1 MLIIGILLAVLKTL
15 LFLILLLFCLIL
27 LLLLLLLLSPFSYR
41 FEAARSKEGENRAR
55 LSVRFLF
62 GLFRFW
68 AGYER
73 ELSFQAK
80 LFLFTLLD
88 SGGESREESRSEMP
102 RPGPYPDRSEE
113 GTENSSRSSSDAS
126 DTPRPTARE
135 LRIDFPLEKS
145 EGRSGEGTENS
156 SRSSSD
162 APDSPRPDSGEQ
174 WPGPSPDRAEK
185 EREDSP
191 GFSSDTSDSP
201 RPIAKE
207 LRTGFS
213 PEKREAEKS
222 EERAEKEIEPPPA
235 PDDPGQEGEEAGER
249 TRGPA
254 AGEKESSRDGLKRLR
269 LLLLEEN
276 REALLK
282 ILRKL
287 RSLLRHWRIRRLRG
301 EIIFGME
308 DPYLLGKL
316 LELLS
321 FFYPLYGRELSLE
334 PHFGEKRLEGW
345 IYGRGHIRLIHLVLL
360 GIPLLMDRRIRRL
373 VSGAGGE
380 KEKREE
386 MEEGESGRSEGP
398 GSRADSARSKRRGP
412 REERDGE

>member
-1 MLIIGILLAVLKTL
+1 MLMIGILLAVLKTL

-41 FEAARSKEGENRAR
+41 FEAARSKEGENRAHF
-55 LSVRFLF
+55 SVRFLF

-88 SGGESREESRSEMP
+88 SGEESREESRSEMP
-102 RPGPYPDRSEE
+102 RPGSYP
-113 GTENSSRSSSDAS
+113 DAS

-135 LRIDFPLEKS
+135 LRTDFPLEKS
-145 EGRSGEGTENS
+145 EGRSGEGTENKPC
-156 SRSSSD
+156 SSSE
-162 APDSPRPDSGEQ
+162 APDSPRPTD
-174 WPGPSPDRAEK
+174 K
-185 EREDSP
+185 EPQTD
-191 GFSSDTSDSP
+191 
-201 RPIAKE
+201 
-207 LRTGFS
+207 FS
-213 PEKREAEKS
+213 PEKS
-222 EERAEKEIEPPPA
+222 EERAEEEIEPPPGPA
-235 PDDPGQEGEEAGER
+235 PDDLGQEGKEAGER

-254 AGEKESSRDGLKRLR
+254 AGEKESSRDGVKRLR

-321 FFYPLYGRELSLE
+321 FLSALWEGALPGASLWGEASGGLDPWKGTYPPDPSRPFGNPAPHGQKNQKTYFRRRRREGKAGR
-334 PHFGEKRLEGW
+334 
-345 IYGRGHIRLIHLVLL
+345 
-360 GIPLLMDRRIRRL
+360 
-373 VSGAGGE
+373 
-380 KEKREE
+380 
-386 MEEGESGRSEGP
+386 
-398 GSRADSARSKRRGP
+398 
-412 REERDGE
+412 ERDGGGRARAIGGTGIPCGQRPL

>member
-41 FEAARSKEGENRAR
+41 FEAARSKEGENRAHF
-55 LSVRFLF
+55 SVRFLF

-88 SGGESREESRSEMP
+88 SGEESREEMP
-102 RPGPYPDRSEE
+102 RPSPSPDASDSLRPTAREPQPGLPPEKREAEISEGRAEE
-113 GTENSSRSSSDAS
+113 GTENRPCSSSDAS
-126 DTPRPTARE
+126 DSPRLSARE
-135 LRIDFPLEKS
+135 PQ
-145 EGRSGEGTENS
+145 
-156 SRSSSD
+156 
-162 APDSPRPDSGEQ
+162 P
-174 WPGPSPDRAEK
+174 
-185 EREDSP
+185 
-191 GFSSDTSDSP
+191 
-201 RPIAKE
+201 
-207 LRTGFS
+207 GFS
-213 PEKREAEKS
+213 PEKREAEIS
-222 EERAEKEIEPPPA
+222 GERAEEEIEPPPGPA
-235 PDDPGQEGEEAGER
+235 PNDLGQEGKEEGAR
-249 TRGPA
+249 TRGPK
-254 AGEKESSRDGLKRLR
+254 AGEKESSRDGVKRLR

-345 IYGRGHIRLIHLVLL
+345 IHGRGHIRLIHLVLL

-380 KEKREE
+380 REKREEKE
-386 MEEGESGRSEGP
+386 MEEGEPGRSEGP

>member
-68 AGYER
+68 ADYER

-88 SGGESREESRSEMP
+88 SGEESREESRSEMP
-102 RPGPYPDRSEE
+102 RPGSAEKECGSASDVPRLSEE
-113 GTENSSRSSSDAS
+113 
-126 DTPRPTARE
+126 E
-135 LRIDFPLEKS
+135 LRPGFSPGES
-145 EGRSGEGTENS
+145 EEI
-156 SRSSSD
+156 
-162 APDSPRPDSGEQ
+162 
-174 WPGPSPDRAEK
+174 AEK

-201 RPIAKE
+201 RPIARE

-222 EERAEKEIEPPPA
+222 EERAEKEIELPPGPA
-235 PDDPGQEGEEAGER
+235 PDDLGQEGKEAGER
-249 TRGPA
+249 TRGPK
-254 AGEKESSRDGLKRLR
+254 AGEKGSSRDGVKRLR

-360 GIPLLMDRRIRRL
+360 GIPLLMDGRIRRL
-373 VSGAGGE
+373 ISGAGGE
-380 KEKREE
+380 REKREEKE
-386 MEEGESGRSEGP
+386 MEEGEPGRSEGP

>member
-1 MLIIGILLAVLKTL
+1 MLMIGILLAVLKTL

-41 FEAARSKEGENRAR
+41 FEAARSKEGENRAHF
-55 LSVRFLF
+55 SVRFLF

-102 RPGPYPDRSEE
+102 RPGPSP
-113 GTENSSRSSSDAS
+113 DAS
-126 DTPRPTARE
+126 
-135 LRIDFPLEKS
+135 
-145 EGRSGEGTENS
+145 
-156 SRSSSD
+156 
-162 APDSPRPDSGEQ
+162 DSPRPDSGEQ

-185 EREDSP
+185 EREDKPCS
-191 GFSSDTSDSP
+191 SSDASDSL
-201 RPIAKE
+201 RPTARE
-207 LRTGFS
+207 LRTDFS
-213 PEKREAEKS
+213 PEKS
-222 EERAEKEIEPPPA
+222 EERAEEEIEPPPGPA
-235 PDDPGQEGEEAGER
+235 PDDLVQEGKEAGER

-287 RSLLRHWRIRRLRG
+287 RSLLRHWGIRRLRG

-334 PHFGEKRLEGW
+334 PHFGEKHLEGW

-373 VSGAGGE
+373 ISGAGGE
-380 KEKREE
+380 REKREE
-386 MEEGESGRSEGP
+386 KEMEEGVPGRSEGP

>member
-41 FEAARSKEGENRAR
+41 FEAARSKEGENRAHF
-55 LSVRFLF
+55 SVRFLF

-88 SGGESREESRSEMP
+88 SGEESREEMP
-102 RPGPYPDRSEE
+102 RPGPSPDASDSPRPAARGLRTDFSPEKSEGRAEE
-113 GTENSSRSSSDAS
+113 GTENRPCSSSDA
-126 DTPRPTARE
+126 
-135 LRIDFPLEKS
+135 F
-145 EGRSGEGTENS
+145 
-156 SRSSSD
+156 
-162 APDSPRPDSGEQ
+162 DSPRPDSGEQ
-174 WPGPSPDRAEK
+174 WTGPFPDRAEK
-185 EREDSP
+185 ERENKPCS
-191 GFSSDTSDSP
+191 SSDASDSL
-201 RPIAKE
+201 RPTARE
-207 LRTGFS
+207 LRTDFS
-213 PEKREAEKS
+213 PEKSK
-222 EERAEKEIEPPPA
+222 ERAEEEIEPPPGPA
-235 PDDPGQEGEEAGER
+235 PDDLGQEGKEAGER

-254 AGEKESSRDGLKRLR
+254 AGEKESSRDRLKRLR
-269 LLLLEEN
+269 FLLLEEN

-287 RSLLRHWRIRRLRG
+287 RSLLRHWGIRRLRG

-345 IYGRGHIRLIHLVLL
+345 IHGRGHIRLIHLVLL

-380 KEKREE
+380 REKREEKE
-386 MEEGESGRSEGP
+386 MEEGEPGRSEGP

>member
-1 MLIIGILLAVLKTL
+1 MLMIGILLAVLKTL

-41 FEAARSKEGENRAR
+41 FEAARSKEGENRAHF
-55 LSVRFLF
+55 SVRFLF

-102 RPGPYPDRSEE
+102 RPGPYPD
-113 GTENSSRSSSDAS
+113 AS

-135 LRIDFPLEKS
+135 LRTDFPLEKS

-185 EREDSP
+185 EREDKP

-222 EERAEKEIEPPPA
+222 EERAEEEIEPPPGPA
-235 PDDPGQEGEEAGER
+235 PDDLGQEGKEAGER

-287 RSLLRHWRIRRLRG
+287 RSLLRHWGIRRLRG

-360 GIPLLMDRRIRRL
+360 GIPLLMDRRIRGL
-373 VSGAGGE
+373 ISGAGGE
-380 KEKREE
+380 REKREEKE
-386 MEEGESGRSEGP
+386 MEEGEPGRSEGP

>member
-15 LFLILLLFCLIL
+15 LFLVLLLFCLIL

-41 FEAARSKEGENRAR
+41 FEAARSKEGENRAHF
-55 LSVRFLF
+55 SVRFLF

-88 SGGESREESRSEMP
+88 SGEESREEMP
-102 RPGPYPDRSEE
+102 R
-113 GTENSSRSSSDAS
+113 
-126 DTPRPTARE
+126 
-135 LRIDFPLEKS
+135 
-145 EGRSGEGTENS
+145 
-156 SRSSSD
+156 
-162 APDSPRPDSGEQ
+162 
-174 WPGPSPDRAEK
+174 PGPSPDRAE
-185 EREDSP
+185 EGTEDSHCP
-191 GFSSDTSDSP
+191 SSEASDSARLSAREP
-201 RPIAKE
+201 QPV
-207 LRTGFS
+207 LP
-213 PEKREAEKS
+213 PEKREAEIS
-222 EERAEKEIEPPPA
+222 GERAEEEIEPPPGPA
-235 PDDPGQEGEEAGER
+235 PDDLGQERKGEGER
-249 TRGPA
+249 TRGPK
-254 AGEKESSRDGLKRLR
+254 AGEKESSRDGVKRLR

-345 IYGRGHIRLIHLVLL
+345 IHGRGHIRLIHLVLL

-380 KEKREE
+380 REKREGKE
-386 MEEGESGRSEGP
+386 MEEGEPGRSEGP

>member
-41 FEAARSKEGENRAR
+41 FEAARSKEGENRAHF
-55 LSVRFLF
+55 SVRFLF

-88 SGGESREESRSEMP
+88 SGEESREEMP
-102 RPGPYPDRSEE
+102 R
-113 GTENSSRSSSDAS
+113 
-126 DTPRPTARE
+126 
-135 LRIDFPLEKS
+135 
-145 EGRSGEGTENS
+145 
-156 SRSSSD
+156 
-162 APDSPRPDSGEQ
+162 
-174 WPGPSPDRAEK
+174 PGPSPDRAE
-185 EREDSP
+185 EGTGDSHCP
-191 GFSSDTSDSP
+191 SSEASDSA
-201 RPIAKE
+201 RLSARE
-207 LRTGFS
+207 LQPGLP
-213 PEKREAEKS
+213 PEKREAEIS
-222 EERAEKEIEPPPA
+222 EERAEEEIEPPPGPA
-235 PDDPGQEGEEAGER
+235 PDDLGQEGKGEGER
-249 TRGPA
+249 TRGPK
-254 AGEKESSRDGLKRLR
+254 AGEKESSRDGVKRLR

-345 IYGRGHIRLIHLVLL
+345 IHGRGHIRLIHLILL

-380 KEKREE
+380 REKREEKE
-386 MEEGESGRSEGP
+386 MEEGEPGRSEGP

>member
-27 LLLLLLLLSPFSYR
+27 LILLLLLLSPFSYR
-41 FEAARSKEGENRAR
+41 FEAARSKEGENRAHF
-55 LSVRFLF
+55 SVRFLF

-102 RPGPYPDRSEE
+102 RPGSYPDRSEE

-126 DTPRPTARE
+126 DSPRSTARE
-135 LRIDFPLEKS
+135 L
-145 EGRSGEGTENS
+145 
-156 SRSSSD
+156 
-162 APDSPRPDSGEQ
+162 Q
-174 WPGPSPDRAEK
+174 
-185 EREDSP
+185 P
-191 GFSSDTSDSP
+191 GFPS
-201 RPIAKE
+201 
-207 LRTGFS
+207 
-213 PEKREAEKS
+213 EKS
-222 EERAEKEIEPPPA
+222 EERAEKERENTPCSSSDASDSPRPAARELRTDFSPEKSKERAEEEIEPPPGPA
-235 PDDPGQEGEEAGER
+235 PDDLGQEGKKEGAR

-254 AGEKESSRDGLKRLR
+254 AGEKSSRDGLKRLR

-345 IYGRGHIRLIHLVLL
+345 IHGRGHIRLIHLVLL
-360 GIPLLMDRRIRRL
+360 GIPLLMDRRIRGL
-373 VSGAGGE
+373 ISGAGGE
-380 KEKREE
+380 REKREEKE
-386 MEEGESGRSEGP
+386 MEEGEPGRSGGP

>member
-1 MLIIGILLAVLKTL
+1 MLMIGILLAVLKTL

-41 FEAARSKEGENRAR
+41 FEAARSKEGENRAHF
-55 LSVRFLF
+55 SVRFLF

-68 AGYER
+68 ADYER

-102 RPGPYPDRSEE
+102 RPGSYP
-113 GTENSSRSSSDAS
+113 DAS
-126 DTPRPTARE
+126 DSLRPTAR
-135 LRIDFPLEKS
+135 
-145 EGRSGEGTENS
+145 
-156 SRSSSD
+156 
-162 APDSPRPDSGEQ
+162 
-174 WPGPSPDRAEK
+174 
-185 EREDSP
+185 
-191 GFSSDTSDSP
+191 
-201 RPIAKE
+201 E

-222 EERAEKEIEPPPA
+222 EERAEEEIEPPPGPA
-235 PDDPGQEGEEAGER
+235 PDDLGQEGKEAGER

-276 REALLK
+276 REVLLK

-360 GIPLLMDRRIRRL
+360 GIPLLMDRRIRGL
-373 VSGAGGE
+373 ISGAGGE
-380 KEKREE
+380 REKREEKE
-386 MEEGESGRSEGP
+386 MEEGEPGRSEGP

>member
-15 LFLILLLFCLIL
+15 LFLVLLLFCLIL

-88 SGGESREESRSEMP
+88 SGEESREEMP
-102 RPGPYPDRSEE
+102 R
-113 GTENSSRSSSDAS
+113 
-126 DTPRPTARE
+126 
-135 LRIDFPLEKS
+135 
-145 EGRSGEGTENS
+145 
-156 SRSSSD
+156 
-162 APDSPRPDSGEQ
+162 
-174 WPGPSPDRAEK
+174 PGPSPDRAE
-185 EREDSP
+185 EGTEDSHCP
-191 GFSSDTSDSP
+191 SSEASDSARLSAREP
-201 RPIAKE
+201 QPV
-207 LRTGFS
+207 LP
-213 PEKREAEKS
+213 PEKREAEIS
-222 EERAEKEIEPPPA
+222 EERAEEGTGDNSSSSPDASDSARLSAREPQPGFPPEKREAEISGERAEEEIEPPPGPA
-235 PDDPGQEGEEAGER
+235 PDDLGQERKGEGER
-249 TRGPA
+249 TRGPK
-254 AGEKESSRDGLKRLR
+254 AGEKESSRDGVKRLR

-345 IYGRGHIRLIHLVLL
+345 IHGRGHIRLIHLVLL

-380 KEKREE
+380 REKREGKE
-386 MEEGESGRSEGP
+386 MEEGEPGRSEGP

>member
-1 MLIIGILLAVLKTL
+1 MLMIGILLAVLKTL

-41 FEAARSKEGENRAR
+41 FEAARSKEGENRAHF
-55 LSVRFLF
+55 SVRFLF

-88 SGGESREESRSEMP
+88 SG
-102 RPGPYPDRSEE
+102 
-113 GTENSSRSSSDAS
+113 
-126 DTPRPTARE
+126 
-135 LRIDFPLEKS
+135 
-145 EGRSGEGTENS
+145 
-156 SRSSSD
+156 
-162 APDSPRPDSGEQ
+162 EQ

-185 EREDSP
+185 EREDKPCS
-191 GFSSDTSDSP
+191 SSDASDSL
-201 RPIAKE
+201 RPTARE
-207 LRTGFS
+207 LRTDFS
-213 PEKREAEKS
+213 PEKS
-222 EERAEKEIEPPPA
+222 EERAEEEIEPHPGPA
-235 PDDPGQEGEEAGER
+235 PDDLGQEGKEAGAR
-249 TRGPA
+249 TRGPN
-254 AGEKESSRDGLKRLR
+254 AGEKESFRNGLKRLR

-287 RSLLRHWRIRRLRG
+287 RSLLRHWGIRRLRG

-373 VSGAGGE
+373 ISGAGGE
-380 KEKREE
+380 REKREEKE
-386 MEEGESGRSEGP
+386 MEEGEPGRSEGP

>member
-88 SGGESREESRSEMP
+88 SGEESREEMP
-102 RPGPYPDRSEE
+102 R
-113 GTENSSRSSSDAS
+113 
-126 DTPRPTARE
+126 
-135 LRIDFPLEKS
+135 
-145 EGRSGEGTENS
+145 
-156 SRSSSD
+156 
-162 APDSPRPDSGEQ
+162 
-174 WPGPSPDRAEK
+174 PGPSPDRAE
-185 EREDSP
+185 EGTGDNLSSSPDASDSLPPTARELQP
-191 GFSSDTSDSP
+191 GFP
-201 RPIAKE
+201 P
-207 LRTGFS
+207 
-213 PEKREAEKS
+213 EKS
-222 EERAEKEIEPPPA
+222 EERAEEGTEDSHCPSSEASDSARPTAREPQSGLPPEKREAEISEGRAEEEIEPPPGPA
-235 PDDPGQEGEEAGER
+235 PDDLGQEGKEEGER
-249 TRGPA
+249 TRGSK
-254 AGEKESSRDGLKRLR
+254 AGEKESSRDGVKRLR

-380 KEKREE
+380 REKREE
-386 MEEGESGRSEGP
+386 KEMEEGVPGRSEGP
-398 GSRADSARSKRRGP
+398 GSRADSARSRRRGP

>member
-15 LFLILLLFCLIL
+15 LFLVLLLFCLIL

-41 FEAARSKEGENRAR
+41 FEAARSKEGENRAHF
-55 LSVRFLF
+55 SVRFLF

-88 SGGESREESRSEMP
+88 SGEESREEMP
-102 RPGPYPDRSEE
+102 R
-113 GTENSSRSSSDAS
+113 
-126 DTPRPTARE
+126 
-135 LRIDFPLEKS
+135 
-145 EGRSGEGTENS
+145 
-156 SRSSSD
+156 
-162 APDSPRPDSGEQ
+162 
-174 WPGPSPDRAEK
+174 PGPSPDRAE
-185 EREDSP
+185 EGTEDSHCP
-191 GFSSDTSDSP
+191 SSEASDSA
-201 RPIAKE
+201 RPIARE
-207 LRTGFS
+207 LQPGLPPEKSGERAEKGTEDNLSSSPDASDSLPPTAREPQPGFP
-213 PEKREAEKS
+213 PEKREAEIS
-222 EERAEKEIEPPPA
+222 GERAEEEIEPPPGPA
-235 PDDPGQEGEEAGER
+235 PDDLGQEGKEEGER
-249 TRGPA
+249 TRGPK
-254 AGEKESSRDGLKRLR
+254 AGEKESSRDGVKRLR

-345 IYGRGHIRLIHLVLL
+345 IHGRGHIRLIHLVLL

-380 KEKREE
+380 REKREGKE
-386 MEEGESGRSEGP
+386 MEEGEPGRSEGP

>member
-1 MLIIGILLAVLKTL
+1 MLMIGILLAVLKTL

-41 FEAARSKEGENRAR
+41 FEAARSKEGENRAHF
-55 LSVRFLF
+55 SVRFLF

-88 SGGESREESRSEMP
+88 SGGESREEMP
-102 RPGPYPDRSEE
+102 RPGPSP
-113 GTENSSRSSSDAS
+113 DAS
-126 DTPRPTARE
+126 DSLHPTARE
-135 LRIDFPLEKS
+135 LRTDFPLEKS

-162 APDSPRPDSGEQ
+162 ASDSPRPDSGEQ

-185 EREDSP
+185 EREDKPCSSP
-191 GFSSDTSDSP
+191 DTSDSP
-201 RPIAKE
+201 RPIARE

-222 EERAEKEIEPPPA
+222 EERAEKEIEPPPGPA
-235 PDDPGQEGEEAGER
+235 PDDLGQEGKEAGER

-287 RSLLRHWRIRRLRG
+287 RSLLRHWGIRRLRG

-360 GIPLLMDRRIRRL
+360 GIPLLMDRRIRGL
-373 VSGAGGE
+373 ISGAGGE
-380 KEKREE
+380 REKREEKE
-386 MEEGESGRSEGP
+386 MEEGEPGRSEGP
-398 GSRADSARSKRRGP
+398 GSRADSARSERREP

>member
-15 LFLILLLFCLIL
+15 LFLVLLLFCLIL

-41 FEAARSKEGENRAR
+41 FEAARSKEGENRAHF
-55 LSVRFLF
+55 SVRFLF

-88 SGGESREESRSEMP
+88 SGGESREEMP
-102 RPGPYPDRSEE
+102 RPGPSP
-113 GTENSSRSSSDAS
+113 DAS
-126 DTPRPTARE
+126 DSTRTTARE
-135 LRIDFPLEKS
+135 P
-145 EGRSGEGTENS
+145 
-156 SRSSSD
+156 
-162 APDSPRPDSGEQ
+162 Q
-174 WPGPSPDRAEK
+174 PGLPP
-185 EREDSP
+185 
-191 GFSSDTSDSP
+191 
-201 RPIAKE
+201 
-207 LRTGFS
+207 
-213 PEKREAEKS
+213 EKS
-222 EERAEKEIEPPPA
+222 EERAEKGTENKPCSSPDASDSTLPAARESQPGLPPEKREAEISGERAEEEIEPPPGPA
-235 PDDPGQEGEEAGER
+235 PDDLGQEGKEEGER
-249 TRGPA
+249 TRGSK
-254 AGEKESSRDGLKRLR
+254 AGEKESSRDGVKRLR

-345 IYGRGHIRLIHLVLL
+345 IHGRGHIRLIHLVLL

-380 KEKREE
+380 REKREGKE
-386 MEEGESGRSEGP
+386 MEEGEPGRSEGP

>member
-1 MLIIGILLAVLKTL
+1 MLMIGILLAVLKTL

-41 FEAARSKEGENRAR
+41 FEAARSKEGENRAHF
-55 LSVRFLF
+55 SVRFLF

-102 RPGPYPDRSEE
+102 RPGSYP
-113 GTENSSRSSSDAS
+113 DAS

-135 LRIDFPLEKS
+135 LRTDFPLEKS

-162 APDSPRPDSGEQ
+162 APDSPRPAA
-174 WPGPSPDRAEK
+174 R
-185 EREDSP
+185 
-191 GFSSDTSDSP
+191 
-201 RPIAKE
+201 E
-207 LRTGFS
+207 LRTDFS
-213 PEKREAEKS
+213 PEKS
-222 EERAEKEIEPPPA
+222 EERAEEEIEPPPGPA
-235 PDDPGQEGEEAGER
+235 PDDLGQEGEEAGER

-254 AGEKESSRDGLKRLR
+254 AGEKSSRDGLKRLR

-287 RSLLRHWRIRRLRG
+287 RSLLRHWGIRRLRG

-360 GIPLLMDRRIRRL
+360 GIPLLMDRRIRGL
-373 VSGAGGE
+373 ISGAGGE
-380 KEKREE
+380 REKREEKE
-386 MEEGESGRSEGP
+386 MEEGEPGRSEGP

>member
-88 SGGESREESRSEMP
+88 SGEESREEMP
-102 RPGPYPDRSEE
+102 RPGP
-113 GTENSSRSSSDAS
+113 
-126 DTPRPTARE
+126 
-135 LRIDFPLEKS
+135 
-145 EGRSGEGTENS
+145 
-156 SRSSSD
+156 
-162 APDSPRPDSGEQ
+162 
-174 WPGPSPDRAEK
+174 SPDA
-185 EREDSP
+185 
-191 GFSSDTSDSP
+191 SDSP
-201 RPIAKE
+201 RLSDREPQPG
-207 LRTGFS
+207 LP
-213 PEKREAEKS
+213 PEKREAEIS
-222 EERAEKEIEPPPA
+222 GERAEEEIEPPPGPT
-235 PDDPGQEGEEAGER
+235 PDDLGQEGKGEGER
-249 TRGPA
+249 TRGSK
-254 AGEKESSRDGLKRLR
+254 AGEKESSRDGVKRLR

-345 IYGRGHIRLIHLVLL
+345 IHGRGHIRLIHLVLL

-380 KEKREE
+380 REKREGKE
-386 MEEGESGRSEGP
+386 MEEGEPGRSEGP

>member
-1 MLIIGILLAVLKTL
+1 MLMIGILLAVLKTL

-41 FEAARSKEGENRAR
+41 FEAARSKEGENRAHF
-55 LSVRFLF
+55 SVRFLF

-102 RPGPYPDRSEE
+102 RPGPSPDASDSPRPTVREPQTDFSLEKSEGRLEE
-113 GTENSSRSSSDAS
+113 GTENTPCSSSDAS
-126 DTPRPTARE
+126 DSPRPTARE
-135 LRIDFPLEKS
+135 LRTDFPLEKS

-162 APDSPRPDSGEQ
+162 ASDSLRPT
-174 WPGPSPDRAEK
+174 A
-185 EREDSP
+185 RELQP
-191 GFSSDTSDSP
+191 GFP
-201 RPIAKE
+201 PGE
-207 LRTGFS
+207 
-213 PEKREAEKS
+213 S
-222 EERAEKEIEPPPA
+222 EERAEEEIEPPPGPA
-235 PDDPGQEGEEAGER
+235 PDDLGQEGKEAGER

-287 RSLLRHWRIRRLRG
+287 RSLLRHWGIRRLRG

-360 GIPLLMDRRIRRL
+360 GIPLLIDRRIRGL
-373 VSGAGGE
+373 ISGAGGE
-380 KEKREE
+380 REKREEKE

-398 GSRADSARSKRRGP
+398 GSRADSARSKRREP

>member
-1 MLIIGILLAVLKTL
+1 MLMIGILLAVLKTL

-41 FEAARSKEGENRAR
+41 FEATRSKEGENRAHF
-55 LSVRFLF
+55 SVRFLF

-102 RPGPYPDRSEE
+102 RPGSYPDRSE
-113 GTENSSRSSSDAS
+113 
-126 DTPRPTARE
+126 
-135 LRIDFPLEKS
+135 
-145 EGRSGEGTENS
+145 EGTENS

-174 WPGPSPDRAEK
+174 WPGPFPDRAEK
-185 EREDSP
+185 EREDKPCS
-191 GFSSDTSDSP
+191 SSDVSDSL
-201 RPIAKE
+201 RPTARE
-207 LRTGFS
+207 LRTDFS
-213 PEKREAEKS
+213 PEKS
-222 EERAEKEIEPPPA
+222 EERAEEEIEPPPGPA
-235 PDDPGQEGEEAGER
+235 PDDLGQEGKEAGER

-254 AGEKESSRDGLKRLR
+254 AGEKESSRDGFKRLR

-287 RSLLRHWRIRRLRG
+287 RSLLRHWGIRRLRG

-373 VSGAGGE
+373 ISGAGGE
-380 KEKREE
+380 REKREEKE
-386 MEEGESGRSEGP
+386 MEEGEPGRSEGP
-398 GSRADSARSKRRGP
+398 GSRADSARSKRREP

>member
-1 MLIIGILLAVLKTL
+1 MLMIGILLAVLKTL

-41 FEAARSKEGENRAR
+41 FEAARSKEGENRAHF
-55 LSVRFLF
+55 SVRFLF

-102 RPGPYPDRSEE
+102 RPGSYP
-113 GTENSSRSSSDAS
+113 DAS
-126 DTPRPTARE
+126 DSPRPTARE
-135 LRIDFPLEKS
+135 LRTDFPLEKS

-162 APDSPRPDSGEQ
+162 APHSPRPDSGEQ

-185 EREDSP
+185 EREDKPCS
-191 GFSSDTSDSP
+191 SSDASDSL
-201 RPIAKE
+201 RPTARE
-207 LRTGFS
+207 LRTDFS
-213 PEKREAEKS
+213 PEKS
-222 EERAEKEIEPPPA
+222 EERAEEEIEPPPGPA
-235 PDDPGQEGEEAGER
+235 PDDLGQEGKEAGER

-254 AGEKESSRDGLKRLR
+254 AGEKSSRDGLKRLR

-287 RSLLRHWRIRRLRG
+287 RSLLRHWGIRRLRG

-360 GIPLLMDRRIRRL
+360 GIPLLMDRRIRGL
-373 VSGAGGE
+373 ISGAGGE
-380 KEKREE
+380 REKREEKE
-386 MEEGESGRSEGP
+386 MEEGEPGRSEGP
-398 GSRADSARSKRRGP
+398 GSRADSARSKRREP

>member
-1 MLIIGILLAVLKTL
+1 MLMIGILLAVLKTL

-41 FEAARSKEGENRAR
+41 FEAARSKEGENRAHF
-55 LSVRFLF
+55 SVRFLF

-102 RPGPYPDRSEE
+102 RPGSYP
-113 GTENSSRSSSDAS
+113 DAS

-135 LRIDFPLEKS
+135 LRTDFPLEKS

-185 EREDSP
+185 EREDKPCS
-191 GFSSDTSDSP
+191 SSDASDSL
-201 RPIAKE
+201 RPTARE
-207 LRTGFS
+207 LRTDFS
-213 PEKREAEKS
+213 PEKS
-222 EERAEKEIEPPPA
+222 EERAEEEIEPHPGPA
-235 PDDPGQEGEEAGER
+235 PDDLGQEGKEAGAR
-249 TRGPA
+249 TRGPN
-254 AGEKESSRDGLKRLR
+254 AGEKESFRNGLKRLR

-287 RSLLRHWRIRRLRG
+287 RSLLRHWGIRRLRG

-373 VSGAGGE
+373 ISGAGGE
-380 KEKREE
+380 REKREEKE
-386 MEEGESGRSEGP
+386 MEEGEPGRSEGP

>member
-41 FEAARSKEGENRAR
+41 FEAARSKEGENRAHF
-55 LSVRFLF
+55 SVRFLF

-102 RPGPYPDRSEE
+102 RPGSYP
-113 GTENSSRSSSDAS
+113 DAS

-135 LRIDFPLEKS
+135 LRTDFPLEKS

-185 EREDSP
+185 EREDKPCS
-191 GFSSDTSDSP
+191 SSDASDSP
-201 RPIAKE
+201 RPTDKE
-207 LRTGFS
+207 LRTDFS
-213 PEKREAEKS
+213 PEKS
-222 EERAEKEIEPPPA
+222 EERAEEEIEPPPGPA
-235 PDDPGQEGEEAGER
+235 PDDLGQEGKEAGER

-254 AGEKESSRDGLKRLR
+254 AGEKESSRDGFKRLR

-287 RSLLRHWRIRRLRG
+287 RSLLRHWGIRRLRG

-345 IYGRGHIRLIHLVLL
+345 IHGRGHIRLIHLVLL

-380 KEKREE
+380 REKREGKE
-386 MEEGESGRSEGP
+386 MEEGEPGRSEGP
-398 GSRADSARSKRRGP
+398 GSRADSARSERREP

>member
-1 MLIIGILLAVLKTL
+1 MLMIGILLAVLKTL

-41 FEAARSKEGENRAR
+41 FEAARSKEGENRAHF
-55 LSVRFLF
+55 SVRFLF

-102 RPGPYPDRSEE
+102 RP
-113 GTENSSRSSSDAS
+113 
-126 DTPRPTARE
+126 
-135 LRIDFPLEKS
+135 
-145 EGRSGEGTENS
+145 
-156 SRSSSD
+156 
-162 APDSPRPDSGEQ
+162 DSGEQ

-185 EREDSP
+185 EREDKPCSSP
-191 GFSSDTSDSP
+191 DTSDSP
-201 RPIAKE
+201 RPIARE

-222 EERAEKEIEPPPA
+222 EERAEKEIEPPPGPA
-235 PDDPGQEGEEAGER
+235 PDDLGQEGKEAGER

-287 RSLLRHWRIRRLRG
+287 RSLLRHWGIRRLRG

-360 GIPLLMDRRIRRL
+360 GIPLLMDRRIRGL
-373 VSGAGGE
+373 ISGAGGE
-380 KEKREE
+380 REKREEKE
-386 MEEGESGRSEGP
+386 MEEGEPGRSEGP
-398 GSRADSARSKRRGP
+398 GSRAESARSKRREP

>member
-1 MLIIGILLAVLKTL
+1 MLMIGILLAVLKTL

-41 FEAARSKEGENRAR
+41 FEAARSKEGENRAHF
-55 LSVRFLF
+55 SVRFLF

-68 AGYER
+68 ADYER

-102 RPGPYPDRSEE
+102 RPGSYP
-113 GTENSSRSSSDAS
+113 DAS

-135 LRIDFPLEKS
+135 LRTDFPLEKS

-162 APDSPRPDSGEQ
+162 ASDSPRPDSGEQ

-185 EREDSP
+185 EREDKPCSSP
-191 GFSSDTSDSP
+191 DTSDSP
-201 RPIAKE
+201 RPIARE
-207 LRTGFS
+207 LRTDFS
-213 PEKREAEKS
+213 PEKS
-222 EERAEKEIEPPPA
+222 EERAEKEIEPPPGPA
-235 PDDPGQEGEEAGER
+235 LDDLGQEGKEAGER

-287 RSLLRHWRIRRLRG
+287 RSLLRHWGIRRLRG

-373 VSGAGGE
+373 ISGAGGE
-380 KEKREE
+380 REKREEKE
-386 MEEGESGRSEGP
+386 MEEGEPGRSEGP

>member
-1 MLIIGILLAVLKTL
+1 MLMIGILLAVLKTL

-41 FEAARSKEGENRAR
+41 FEAARSKEGENRAHF
-55 LSVRFLF
+55 SVLFLF

-102 RPGPYPDRSEE
+102 RPGSYPD
-113 GTENSSRSSSDAS
+113 
-126 DTPRPTARE
+126 
-135 LRIDFPLEKS
+135 
-145 EGRSGEGTENS
+145 RSGEGTENS

-185 EREDSP
+185 EREDKPCS
-191 GFSSDTSDSP
+191 SSDASDSL
-201 RPIAKE
+201 RPTARE
-207 LRTGFS
+207 LRTDFS
-213 PEKREAEKS
+213 PEKS
-222 EERAEKEIEPPPA
+222 EERAEEEIEPPPGPA
-235 PDDPGQEGEEAGER
+235 PDDLGQEGKEAGER

-287 RSLLRHWRIRRLRG
+287 RSLLRHWGIRRLRG

-360 GIPLLMDRRIRRL
+360 GIPLLMDRRIRGL
-373 VSGAGGE
+373 ISGAGGE
-380 KEKREE
+380 REKREEKE
-386 MEEGESGRSEGP
+386 MEEGEPGRSEGP

>member
-1 MLIIGILLAVLKTL
+1 MLMIGILLAVLKTL

-41 FEAARSKEGENRAR
+41 FEATRSKEGENRAHF
-55 LSVRFLF
+55 SVRFLF

-102 RPGPYPDRSEE
+102 RPGSYPDRSE
-113 GTENSSRSSSDAS
+113 
-126 DTPRPTARE
+126 
-135 LRIDFPLEKS
+135 
-145 EGRSGEGTENS
+145 EGTENS

-174 WPGPSPDRAEK
+174 WPGPFPDRAEK
-185 EREDSP
+185 EREDKPCS
-191 GFSSDTSDSP
+191 SSDVSDSL
-201 RPIAKE
+201 RPTARE
-207 LRTGFS
+207 LRTDFS
-213 PEKREAEKS
+213 PEKS
-222 EERAEKEIEPPPA
+222 EERAEEEIEPPPGPA
-235 PDDPGQEGEEAGER
+235 PDDLGREGKKEGAR

-254 AGEKESSRDGLKRLR
+254 AGEKSSRDGLKRLR

-287 RSLLRHWRIRRLRG
+287 RSLLRNWGIRRLRG

-373 VSGAGGE
+373 ISGAGGE
-380 KEKREE
+380 REKREEKE
-386 MEEGESGRSEGP
+386 MEEGEPGRSEGP
-398 GSRADSARSKRRGP
+398 GSRADSARSERREP

>member
-15 LFLILLLFCLIL
+15 LFLVLLLFCLIL

-88 SGGESREESRSEMP
+88 SGEESREEMP
-102 RPGPYPDRSEE
+102 RPGPSPDASDSLRPTAREPRTDFSPEKSEE
-113 GTENSSRSSSDAS
+113 RAGEGTVNSSRSSSDAS
-126 DTPRPTARE
+126 
-135 LRIDFPLEKS
+135 
-145 EGRSGEGTENS
+145 
-156 SRSSSD
+156 
-162 APDSPRPDSGEQ
+162 DSPRPDSGEQ

-185 EREDSP
+185 GTENNPSSSP
-191 GFSSDTSDSP
+191 EASDSP
-201 RPIAKE
+201 RLSAREPQP
-207 LRTGFS
+207 GFP
-213 PEKREAEKS
+213 PEKREAEIS
-222 EERAEKEIEPPPA
+222 GERAEEEIEPPPGPA
-235 PDDPGQEGEEAGER
+235 PDDLGQEGKGEGER
-249 TRGPA
+249 TRGPK
-254 AGEKESSRDGLKRLR
+254 AGEKESSRDGVKRLR

-345 IYGRGHIRLIHLVLL
+345 IHGRGHIRLIHLVLL

-380 KEKREE
+380 REKREEKE
-386 MEEGESGRSEGP
+386 MEEGEPGRSEGP

>member
-1 MLIIGILLAVLKTL
+1 MLMIGILLAVLKTL

-41 FEAARSKEGENRAR
+41 FEAARSKEGENRAHF
-55 LSVRFLF
+55 SVRFLF

-68 AGYER
+68 ADYER

-102 RPGPYPDRSEE
+102 RPGSYPDRSAE

-135 LRIDFPLEKS
+135 LRTDFPLEKS
-145 EGRSGEGTENS
+145 EGRS
-156 SRSSSD
+156 
-162 APDSPRPDSGEQ
+162 
-174 WPGPSPDRAEK
+174 
-185 EREDSP
+185 
-191 GFSSDTSDSP
+191 
-201 RPIAKE
+201 
-207 LRTGFS
+207 
-213 PEKREAEKS
+213 
-222 EERAEKEIEPPPA
+222 EEEIEPPPGPA
-235 PDDPGQEGEEAGER
+235 PDDLGQEGKEAGER

-287 RSLLRHWRIRRLRG
+287 RSLLRHWGIRRLRG
-301 EIIFGME
+301 EIIFGLE

-360 GIPLLMDRRIRRL
+360 GIPLLMDRRIRGL
-373 VSGAGGE
+373 ISGAGGE
-380 KEKREE
+380 REKREEKE
-386 MEEGESGRSEGP
+386 MEEGEPGRSEGP
-398 GSRADSARSKRRGP
+398 GSRADSARSERREP

>member
-27 LLLLLLLLSPFSYR
+27 LILLLLLLSPFSYR
-41 FEAARSKEGENRAR
+41 FEAARSKEGENRAHF
-55 LSVRFLF
+55 SVRFLF

-88 SGGESREESRSEMP
+88 SGEESREEMP
-102 RPGPYPDRSEE
+102 R
-113 GTENSSRSSSDAS
+113 
-126 DTPRPTARE
+126 
-135 LRIDFPLEKS
+135 
-145 EGRSGEGTENS
+145 
-156 SRSSSD
+156 
-162 APDSPRPDSGEQ
+162 
-174 WPGPSPDRAEK
+174 PGPSPDRAE
-185 EREDSP
+185 EGTGDNLSSSP
-191 GFSSDTSDSP
+191 DASDSL
-201 RPIAKE
+201 RPTARE
-207 LRTGFS
+207 LQPGLP
-213 PEKREAEKS
+213 PEKREAEIS
-222 EERAEKEIEPPPA
+222 EERAEKGTENNPCSSTEASDSPCLSAREPQPGFPPEKREAEISGERAEEEIEPPPGPA
-235 PDDPGQEGEEAGER
+235 PDDLGQEGKGEGER
-249 TRGPA
+249 TRGPK
-254 AGEKESSRDGLKRLR
+254 AGEKESSRDGVKRLR

-345 IYGRGHIRLIHLVLL
+345 IHGRGHIRLIHLVLL

-380 KEKREE
+380 REKREGKE
-386 MEEGESGRSEGP
+386 MEEGEPGRSEGP

>member
-41 FEAARSKEGENRAR
+41 FEAARSKEGENRAHF
-55 LSVRFLF
+55 SVRFLF

-88 SGGESREESRSEMP
+88 SGEESREEMP
-102 RPGPYPDRSEE
+102 RPGP
-113 GTENSSRSSSDAS
+113 
-126 DTPRPTARE
+126 
-135 LRIDFPLEKS
+135 
-145 EGRSGEGTENS
+145 
-156 SRSSSD
+156 
-162 APDSPRPDSGEQ
+162 
-174 WPGPSPDRAEK
+174 SPDA
-185 EREDSP
+185 
-191 GFSSDTSDSP
+191 SDSP
-201 RPIAKE
+201 RLSDREPQP
-207 LRTGFS
+207 GFP
-213 PEKREAEKS
+213 PEKREAEIS
-222 EERAEKEIEPPPA
+222 GERAEEEIEPPPGPA
-235 PDDPGQEGEEAGER
+235 PDDLGQEGKGEGER
-249 TRGPA
+249 TRGPK
-254 AGEKESSRDGLKRLR
+254 AGEKESSRDGVKRLR

-345 IYGRGHIRLIHLVLL
+345 IHGRGHIRLIHLVLL

-380 KEKREE
+380 REKREGKE
-386 MEEGESGRSEGP
+386 MEEGEPGRSEGP

>member
-15 LFLILLLFCLIL
+15 LFLVLLLFCLIL
-27 LLLLLLLLSPFSYR
+27 LILLLLLLSPFSYR
-41 FEAARSKEGENRAR
+41 FEAARSKEGENRAHF
-55 LSVRFLF
+55 SVRFLF

-73 ELSFQAK
+73 EISFQAK

-88 SGGESREESRSEMP
+88 SGEESREGMP
-102 RPGPYPDRSEE
+102 R
-113 GTENSSRSSSDAS
+113 
-126 DTPRPTARE
+126 
-135 LRIDFPLEKS
+135 
-145 EGRSGEGTENS
+145 
-156 SRSSSD
+156 
-162 APDSPRPDSGEQ
+162 
-174 WPGPSPDRAEK
+174 PGPSPDRAE
-185 EREDSP
+185 EGTENSLSSSPDASDLLPPTARELQP
-191 GFSSDTSDSP
+191 VLP
-201 RPIAKE
+201 
-207 LRTGFS
+207 
-213 PEKREAEKS
+213 PEKREAEIS
-222 EERAEKEIEPPPA
+222 GERAEEEIEPPPGPA
-235 PDDPGQEGEEAGER
+235 PDDLGQEGKEEGER
-249 TRGPA
+249 TRGPK
-254 AGEKESSRDGLKRLR
+254 AGEKESSRDGVKRLR

-345 IYGRGHIRLIHLVLL
+345 IHGRGHIRLIHLVLL

-380 KEKREE
+380 REKREGKE
-386 MEEGESGRSEGP
+386 MEEGEPGRSEGP

>member
-41 FEAARSKEGENRAR
+41 FEAARSKEGENRAHF
-55 LSVRFLF
+55 SVRFLF

-88 SGGESREESRSEMP
+88 SGEESREEMP
-102 RPGPYPDRSEE
+102 RPGSSPDRAEE
-113 GTENSSRSSSDAS
+113 GMENSLSSSPDAS
-126 DTPRPTARE
+126 DSLPPTARELQPGLPPEKRKAEISGERAEKETGDNLSSSPDASDSPRPTARE
-135 LRIDFPLEKS
+135 PQ
-145 EGRSGEGTENS
+145 
-156 SRSSSD
+156 
-162 APDSPRPDSGEQ
+162 P
-174 WPGPSPDRAEK
+174 
-185 EREDSP
+185 
-191 GFSSDTSDSP
+191 
-201 RPIAKE
+201 
-207 LRTGFS
+207 GFS
-213 PEKREAEKS
+213 PEKREAEIS
-222 EERAEKEIEPPPA
+222 GERAEEEIEPPPGPA
-235 PDDPGQEGEEAGER
+235 PDDLGQEGKEEGER
-249 TRGPA
+249 TRGPK
-254 AGEKESSRDGLKRLR
+254 AGEKESSRDGVKRLR

-345 IYGRGHIRLIHLVLL
+345 IHGRGHIRLIHLVLL

-380 KEKREE
+380 REKREEKE
-386 MEEGESGRSEGP
+386 MEEGEPGRSEGP

>member
-1 MLIIGILLAVLKTL
+1 MLMIGILLAVLKTL

-68 AGYER
+68 ADYER
-73 ELSFQAK
+73 EISFQAK

-88 SGGESREESRSEMP
+88 SGEESREESWSEMP
-102 RPGPYPDRSEE
+102 RPGSAEKKCGSASDVPRPSEE
-113 GTENSSRSSSDAS
+113 
-126 DTPRPTARE
+126 E
-135 LRIDFPLEKS
+135 LRPGFSPGES
-145 EGRSGEGTENS
+145 EE
-156 SRSSSD
+156 
-162 APDSPRPDSGEQ
+162 
-174 WPGPSPDRAEK
+174 RAEK

-207 LRTGFS
+207 LRLGFF

-222 EERAEKEIEPPPA
+222 GERAEKGIEPPPGPA
-235 PDDPGQEGEEAGER
+235 PDDLGQEEKEAGER
-249 TRGPA
+249 TRSPA
-254 AGEKESSRDGLKRLR
+254 TGEKESSRDGLKRLR

-345 IYGRGHIRLIHLVLL
+345 IHGRGHIRLIHLVLL

-386 MEEGESGRSEGP
+386 MEEGEFGRSEGP

>member
-1 MLIIGILLAVLKTL
+1 MLMIGILLAVLKTL
-15 LFLILLLFCLIL
+15 LFLLLLLFCLIL

-41 FEAARSKEGENRAR
+41 FEAARSKEGENRAHF
-55 LSVRFLF
+55 SVRFLF

-68 AGYER
+68 TDYER

-88 SGGESREESRSEMP
+88 SGEESREESRSEMP
-102 RPGPYPDRSEE
+102 RPGSYPDRSEE

-135 LRIDFPLEKS
+135 LRTDFPLEKS
-145 EGRSGEGTENS
+145 EGRSGEGTENKPC
-156 SRSSSD
+156 SSSE
-162 APDSPRPDSGEQ
+162 APDSTRPDSGEQ

-185 EREDSP
+185 EREDKPCS
-191 GFSSDTSDSP
+191 SSDASDSL
-201 RPIAKE
+201 RPTARE
-207 LRTGFS
+207 PQTDFS
-213 PEKREAEKS
+213 PEKS
-222 EERAEKEIEPPPA
+222 EERAEEEIEPPPGSA
-235 PDDPGQEGEEAGER
+235 PDDLGREGKKEGAR

-254 AGEKESSRDGLKRLR
+254 AGEKSSRDGLKRLR

-287 RSLLRHWRIRRLRG
+287 RSLLRHWGIRRLRG

-360 GIPLLMDRRIRRL
+360 GIPLLMDRRIRGL
-373 VSGAGGE
+373 ISGAGGE
-380 KEKREE
+380 REKREEKE
-386 MEEGESGRSEGP
+386 MEEGEPGRSEGP
-398 GSRADSARSKRRGP
+398 GSRADSARSKRREP

>member
-1 MLIIGILLAVLKTL
+1 MLMIGILLAVLKTL

-41 FEAARSKEGENRAR
+41 FEAARSKEGENRAHF
-55 LSVRFLF
+55 SVRFLF
-62 GLFRFW
+62 GFFRFW
-68 AGYER
+68 ADYER

-102 RPGPYPDRSEE
+102 RPGSYPDASDTPRLTARELRTDFPLEKSEGRSEE

-126 DTPRPTARE
+126 
-135 LRIDFPLEKS
+135 
-145 EGRSGEGTENS
+145 
-156 SRSSSD
+156 
-162 APDSPRPDSGEQ
+162 DSPRPDSGEQ

-185 EREDSP
+185 EREDKPCS
-191 GFSSDTSDSP
+191 SSDASDSL
-201 RPIAKE
+201 RPTARE
-207 LRTGFS
+207 LRTDFS
-213 PEKREAEKS
+213 PEKS
-222 EERAEKEIEPPPA
+222 EERAEEEIEPPPGPA
-235 PDDPGQEGEEAGER
+235 PDDLGREGKKEGAR

-287 RSLLRHWRIRRLRG
+287 RSLLRHWGIRRLRG

-360 GIPLLMDRRIRRL
+360 GIPLLMDRRIRGL
-373 VSGAGGE
+373 ISGAGGE
-380 KEKREE
+380 REKREEKE
-386 MEEGESGRSEGP
+386 MEEGEPGRSEGP

>member
-1 MLIIGILLAVLKTL
+1 MLMIGILLAVLKTL

-41 FEAARSKEGENRAR
+41 FEAARSKEGENRAHF
-55 LSVRFLF
+55 SVRFLF

-102 RPGPYPDRSEE
+102 RPGSYPDRSEE

-135 LRIDFPLEKS
+135 LRTDFPLEKS
-145 EGRSGEGTENS
+145 EGRSGEGTENKPC
-156 SRSSSD
+156 SSSE
-162 APDSPRPDSGEQ
+162 APDSTRLDSGEQ

-185 EREDSP
+185 EREDKPCS
-191 GFSSDTSDSP
+191 SSDASDSL
-201 RPIAKE
+201 RPTARE
-207 LRTGFS
+207 LRTDFS
-213 PEKREAEKS
+213 PEKS
-222 EERAEKEIEPPPA
+222 EERAEEEIEPPPGPA
-235 PDDPGQEGEEAGER
+235 PDDLGQEGKEAGER

-287 RSLLRHWRIRRLRG
+287 RSLLRHWGIRRLRG

-373 VSGAGGE
+373 ISGAGGE
-380 KEKREE
+380 REKREEKE
-386 MEEGESGRSEGP
+386 MEEGEPGRSEGP
-398 GSRADSARSKRRGP
+398 GSRADSARSKRREP